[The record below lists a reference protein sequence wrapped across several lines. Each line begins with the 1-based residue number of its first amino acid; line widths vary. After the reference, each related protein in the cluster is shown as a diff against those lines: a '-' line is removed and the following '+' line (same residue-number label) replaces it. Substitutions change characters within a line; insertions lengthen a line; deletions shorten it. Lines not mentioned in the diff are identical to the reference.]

1 MGDLDTDSEM
11 MRQQQAM
18 DVHERLVPDETHA
31 ARGVGDTDPES
42 RAAREAAKAD
52 EVTRV
57 NTQQDAVFAQNQRRV
72 GAAEADQVTDAATG
86 GVSLAHPGRSLL
98 GD

>member
-1 MGDLDTDSEM
+1 MGDLDTDSDM
-11 MRQQQAM
+11 MRRQQAM
-18 DVHERLVPDETHA
+18 DVHERLAPDETHA
-31 ARGVGDTDPES
+31 ARGASDTDAQS

-52 EVTRV
+52 AVTRV
-57 NTQQDAVFAQNQRRV
+57 NTQQDAVFAQNRRGV
-72 GAAEADQVTDAATG
+72 GAAEADQMADAASG